1 MRRRSLKWRL
11 TVWFTLCLTLI
22 SLLILFT
29 AAATYRMSDLQSTRR
44 SLVEVVHDR
53 ARRMSSPKGRMGLP
67 DGPGDGSQSRQ
78 SVPEASQSLPEL
90 PQGEQPMEDRD
101 YFQDEIQVM
110 VYHADGSHAF
120 GLFLVDGFD
129 EVPFSDAKE
138 PRELE
143 IDGKTYLYYDE
154 ELKNASEEGMWVRG
168 VTYDRGS
175 GLELLRSHWYVLVV
189 IPVLI
194 GLAFAGGYWLTGR
207 FLRPV
212 QEISRTAEEI
222 RVSGDLTKRIPVSD
236 AGDELS
242 ELGRTFN
249 AMFDRVEE
257 NFEAEKRFTSNA
269 SHELRTPVA
278 VIMAQCEYALEGEEG
293 PEELREALASVQK
306 QGYRMSHLIETLLV
320 FTRMEQSTE
329 KYPVSATPIAELT
342 RSVCEDFQLIA
353 DRGIT
358 VSCTCPERLSARV
371 NRELYLLLLNN
382 LMTNAIRYGRENGSV
397 TVRLWKE
404 GESILLRVQD
414 DGIGIAEA
422 ELGKI
427 WERFYRSDQSR
438 STRGLGL
445 GLPLV
450 KQIAEYHGGSVSV
463 ESRVGE
469 GSAFTVRLRGGGE
482 PTSE

>member
-1 MRRRSLKWRL
+1 MKRRSLKWRL
-11 TVWFTLCLTLI
+11 TLWFTLFLTLI
-22 SLLILFT
+22 SVVILCT
-29 AAATYRMSDLQSTRR
+29 AVATYRMSELRNTRHT
-44 SLVEVVHDR
+44 LMEVVHDR
-53 ARRMSSPKGRMGLP
+53 ARRMGGLKGQRTP
-67 DGPGDGSQSRQ
+67 PDGSQGFRDG
-78 SVPEASQSLPEL
+78 EFSQDAP
-90 PQGEQPMEDRD
+90 PQLDRDESQEPPLQQDRD

-110 VYHADGSHAF
+110 IYHADGSHAY

-129 EVPFSDAKE
+129 EVPYSDSDQ
-138 PRELE
+138 PQQHS

-168 VTYDRGS
+168 VTAVRSFD
-175 GLELLRSHWYVLVV
+175 LLRSHWYVLVV
-189 IPVLI
+189 VPLLI
-194 GLAFAGGYWLTGR
+194 ALAFAGGYWLTGR

-222 RVSGDLTKRIPVSD
+222 RVSGDLTKRIPVSG

-257 NFEAEKRFTSNA
+257 NFEAEQRFTSNA

-278 VIMAQCEYALEGEEG
+278 VIMAQCEYALEEEQS
-293 PEELREALASVQK
+293 PEELREALLSVQK

-320 FTRMEQSTE
+320 FTRIEQSTE
-329 KYPVSATPIAELT
+329 KYPVTQTELADLT

-358 VSCTCPERLSARV
+358 VTCQCPERLSARV

-382 LMTNAIRYGRENGSV
+382 LMTNAIRYGRENG
-397 TVRLWKE
+397 TAAVRLWQE
-404 GESILLRVQD
+404 GETVLLQVRD
-414 DGIGIAEA
+414 DGIGISEA
-422 ELGKI
+422 ERDKI

-438 STRGLGL
+438 SSRGLGL

-450 KQIAEYHGGSVSV
+450 KQIAEYHGGGVSV
-463 ESRVGE
+463 ESREGE
-469 GSAFTVRLRGGGE
+469 GSTFTVRLPCGAQAAE
-482 PTSE
+482 